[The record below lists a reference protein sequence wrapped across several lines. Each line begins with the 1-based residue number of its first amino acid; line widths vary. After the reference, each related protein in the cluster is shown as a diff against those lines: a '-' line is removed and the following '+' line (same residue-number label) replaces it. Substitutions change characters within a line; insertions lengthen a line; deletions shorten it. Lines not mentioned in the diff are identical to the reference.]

1 MKSLK
6 LIAVAAVACLALC
19 ISSCTKIQDTG
30 EGFGTYTCVPS
41 ETLSSKEASGMILSN
56 MKDAVII
63 ACRNNNINYRNS
75 ANDKIVIAAADE
87 VYNKEKGNAN
97 KTVDIYLVFKPSSAL
112 GEAEKQSERV
122 KTYHLTASN

>member
-1 MKSLK
+1 
-6 LIAVAAVACLALC
+6 
-19 ISSCTKIQDTG
+19 
-30 EGFGTYTCVPS
+30 
-41 ETLSSKEASGMILSN
+41 MILSN

-75 ANDKIVIAAADE
+75 ANDKIVIDAADE